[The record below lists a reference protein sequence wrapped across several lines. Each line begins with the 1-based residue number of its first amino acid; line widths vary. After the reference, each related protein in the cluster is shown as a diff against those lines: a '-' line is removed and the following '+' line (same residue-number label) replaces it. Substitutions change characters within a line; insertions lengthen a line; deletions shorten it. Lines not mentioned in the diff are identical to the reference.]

1 MDVNEREARQI
12 WAQLGEE
19 GKAPA
24 ELARAA
30 RVLPDYT
37 AGIQPWLDR
46 LVQRYLRGLCR
57 EEAHYKLVLAD
68 YGGGKTHFLCSF
80 GARALDEGFAVSYVP
95 CSVGLSLDEPLEVY
109 KELVKNLQ
117 QPGESPRGLQA
128 LLEAV
133 IRTKREEIERAGAP
147 DVDGAFRRWRLS
159 LRRDDFPENAFG
171 RVMAVALEAAEGE
184 ETTVGDAAFHWLR
197 GEPDILNRGD
207 LQELRLARLRKAD
220 RRTFGRNLL
229 LSLVKFLPQAGVHGL
244 VLLLDEVET
253 LSQVRGKAL
262 LRILAAMRVFLDSP
276 AGVPGGVPLCGVFA
290 ATPEVLDGDKI
301 GQYRALKQRLAVRGA
316 SFAEGNDLAVQL
328 PLREVAPQ
336 EVLLK
341 EVGGKLIEIGTRAT
355 GHAFDPGLQAENA
368 RRLADV
374 ACERNLDVDARRL
387 FVKTWVNLLELQAQ
401 AGERSI
407 GRDELVDRYEGVFNR
422 FKSDEANGESHEP

>member
-1 MDVNEREARQI
+1 M
-12 WAQLGEE
+12 
-19 GKAPA
+19 
-24 ELARAA
+24 
-30 RVLPDYT
+30 
-37 AGIQPWLDR
+37 
-46 LVQRYLRGLCR
+46 
-57 EEAHYKLVLAD
+57 
-68 YGGGKTHFLCSF
+68 
-80 GARALDEGFAVSYVP
+80 
-95 CSVGLSLDEPLEVY
+95 
-109 KELVKNLQ
+109 
-117 QPGESPRGLQA
+117 
-128 LLEAV
+128 
-133 IRTKREEIERAGAP
+133 
-147 DVDGAFRRWRLS
+147 
-159 LRRDDFPENAFG
+159 
-171 RVMAVALEAAEGE
+171 
-184 ETTVGDAAFHWLR
+184 
-197 GEPDILNRGD
+197 
-207 LQELRLARLRKAD
+207 
-220 RRTFGRNLL
+220 
-229 LSLVKFLPQAGVHGL
+229 
-244 VLLLDEVET
+244 ET
-253 LSQVRGKAL
+253 LTQVRGKAL

-301 GQYRALKQRLAVRGA
+301 GQYSALKQRLAVRGA

-341 EVGGKLIEIGTRAT
+341 EVGEKLIEIGTRAT

-422 FKSDEANGESHEP
+422 FKSDEANAEGHEA

>member
-1 MDVNEREARQI
+1 M
-12 WAQLGEE
+12 
-19 GKAPA
+19 
-24 ELARAA
+24 
-30 RVLPDYT
+30 
-37 AGIQPWLDR
+37 
-46 LVQRYLRGLCR
+46 
-57 EEAHYKLVLAD
+57 
-68 YGGGKTHFLCSF
+68 
-80 GARALDEGFAVSYVP
+80 
-95 CSVGLSLDEPLEVY
+95 SLDEPLAVY

-147 DVDGAFRRWRLS
+147 DVDGALRRWRLS

-171 RVMAVALEAAEGE
+171 RVMAAALEGADGE
-184 ETTVGDAAFHWLR
+184 ETTVGEAAFHWLQ
-197 GEPDILNRGD
+197 GEPDTLNRGD
-207 LQELRLARLRKAD
+207 LQELRLERTRKAD

-262 LRILAAMRVFLDSP
+262 LRVLAAMRVFLDSP

-290 ATPEVLDGDKI
+290 ATPEVLDDDKI
-301 GQYRALKQRLAVRGA
+301 GQYAALKQRLAVRGA

-336 EVLLK
+336 EVLLN
-341 EVGGKLIEIGTRAT
+341 EVGRKLIDIGTRAT
-355 GHAFDPGLQAENA
+355 GHAFDPG
-368 RRLADV
+368 R
-374 ACERNLDVDARRL
+374 
-387 FVKTWVNLLELQAQ
+387 
-401 AGERSI
+401 
-407 GRDELVDRYEGVFNR
+407 
-422 FKSDEANGESHEP
+422 

>member
-1 MDVNEREARQI
+1 MNEREARQI

-19 GKAPA
+19 GKAPT

-30 RVLPDYT
+30 RVLPGYT
-37 AGIQPWLDR
+37 AGIQTWLDR
-46 LVQRYLRGLCR
+46 LAQRYLRELCR
-57 EEAHYKLVLAD
+57 EDAHYKLVLAD

-95 CSVGLSLDEPLEVY
+95 CSTGLSLDEPLAVY

-117 QPGESPRGLQA
+117 QPGESFRGLQA

-133 IRTKREEIERAGAP
+133 IRKKREEIERAGAP
-147 DVDGAFRRWRLS
+147 DVDGALRRWRLS
-159 LRRDDFPENAFG
+159 LRREDFPENAFG
-171 RVMAVALEAAEGE
+171 RVMAAALEAVESEG
-184 ETTVGDAAFHWLR
+184 TTAGEAAFHWLQ
-197 GEPDILNRGD
+197 GEPEILNRGD
-207 LQELRLARLRKAD
+207 LQELRLAKLRKED
-220 RRTFGRNLL
+220 RKTFGRNLL

-253 LSQVRGKAL
+253 LTQVRGKAL

-276 AGVPGGVPLCGVFA
+276 AGVPGGVPMCGVFA
-290 ATPEVLDGDKI
+290 ATPDVLDGDHV
-301 GQYRALKQRLAVRGA
+301 GRYSALEQRLAVRGA

-341 EVGGKLIEIGTRAT
+341 EVGGKLIDIGTRAT
-355 GHAFDPGLQAENA
+355 GHAFDRGLQAENV
-368 RRLADV
+368 RRLVDV

-387 FVKTWVNLLELQAQ
+387 FVKTWVNLLELQSQ

-407 GRDELVDRYEGVFNR
+407 GRDELVGRYEGVFSG
-422 FKSDEANGESHEP
+422 FKSDEARAESHEP